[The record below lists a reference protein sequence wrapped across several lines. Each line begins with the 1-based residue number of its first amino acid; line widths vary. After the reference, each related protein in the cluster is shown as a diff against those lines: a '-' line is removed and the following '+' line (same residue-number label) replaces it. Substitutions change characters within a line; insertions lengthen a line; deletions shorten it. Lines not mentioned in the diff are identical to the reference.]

1 MKAILIALLTLS
13 FSFSSFATTKE
24 EVQQKTADAASAAAD
39 YSKEQKEQFQKDMD
53 TKLADLKAE
62 IADLKKQASEKTG
75 EAKKEMNTQIA
86 NLERKQKEMKK
97 DLAKLGKS
105 SGKVWS
111 EMKTG
116 MSKAWDSLSDSY
128 EKAKAQFQAEK

>member
-24 EVQQKTADAASAAAD
+24 EVQQKTADAATAAAD
-39 YSKEQKEQFQKDMD
+39 YSKEQKEQFQKDME
-53 TKLADLKAE
+53 TKLGELKAE

-75 EAKKEMNTQIA
+75 AAKKEMNEQIA
-86 NLERKQKEMKK
+86 TLEKKQKDMKK

-105 SGKVWS
+105 SGQAWA
-111 EMKTG
+111 EMKVG
-116 MSKAWDSLSDSY
+116 MSKAWDSLSESY
-128 EKAKAQFQAEK
+128 AKAKTKFQEEK